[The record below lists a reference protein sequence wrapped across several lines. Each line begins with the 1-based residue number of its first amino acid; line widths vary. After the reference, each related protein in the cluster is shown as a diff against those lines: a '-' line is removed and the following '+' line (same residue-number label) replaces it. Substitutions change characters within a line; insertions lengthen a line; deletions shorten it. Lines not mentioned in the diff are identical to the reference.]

1 MIHDIHLINYLDYL
15 LSLVNISGMLTLLRA
30 LVCSCIIGWGIRA
43 RSKRKRKGG
52 TAVAARR
59 QVGGSI
65 FGGKLGGTTDMLL
78 RIDLCYNSN
87 LC

>member
-1 MIHDIHLINYLDYL
+1 MTHDIHLINYLDYL

-30 LVCSCIIGWGIRA
+30 LMCSCIIGWGIMVREG
-43 RSKRKRKGG
+43 RKGG

-65 FGGKLGGTTDMLL
+65 FVGKLGGTTDKLL